1 LFSKSWQKIREIKKF
16 NLWYN
21 FLQKLFIAVN
31 LLDHTTNWRINKKIT
46 NCGPHK
52 GFYLSWHPH
61 LLQNSFDFL
70 HTWTGCRIRKERVP
84 ASWGV
89 VEAVLSSTQ
98 VEYEFRVLDEVLLTR
113 CAWYHGVQGQGAEPI
128 GSRSMLDNLVGDC
141 VITFI
146 KTAALSVL

>member
-1 LFSKSWQKIREIKKF
+1 
-16 NLWYN
+16 
-21 FLQKLFIAVN
+21 VN
-31 LLDHTTNWRINKKIT
+31 LLGHITNWEINKKIT
-46 NCGPHK
+46 HCGPRKEFHQ
-52 GFYLSWHPH
+52 SRHPH

-113 CAWYHGVQGQGAEPI
+113 CAWYHGVHGQGAGPI
-128 GSRSMLDNLVGDC
+128 GSAVVGAGAC
-141 VITFI
+141 FGQSRRGLCHNVHRGSG
-146 KTAALSVL
+146 A